1 LARFRG
7 SPLLPKT
14 PSPFPKTI
22 GVLQGDRTC
31 GQRPTGEP
39 VSSGGV
45 SQVIGGG
52 NTSAL
57 HPAFM
62 FNQIWRSR
70 VVLPPEPELK
80 ELVHEIAAATKS
92 QQLLQQM
99 LEELRGCGRISTKI
113 AQSGY
118 CGRVP
123 TPAFT
128 DSCPRTK
135 PGGTP
140 SSACSSRSVRFYSGI
155 LISPNLQ
162 QLMRKRSFSSFV
174 KLTST

>member
-1 LARFRG
+1 MLARFRG
-7 SPLLPKT
+7 SQLLPKT

-99 LEELRGCGRISTKI
+99 LEELRGLRQDFDEDRAERALAGGSLLRRSQILAREQSRVVHLHRPALHDLCASTR
-113 AQSGY
+113 A
-118 CGRVP
+118 VW
-123 TPAFT
+123 
-128 DSCPRTK
+128 
-135 PGGTP
+135 
-140 SSACSSRSVRFYSGI
+140 
-155 LISPNLQ
+155 
-162 QLMRKRSFSSFV
+162 
-174 KLTST
+174 